1 LLAAQ
6 NSDPKSFFQAELE
19 TERETP
25 VSLDS
30 EVPVHIVY
38 FTAWPTARGQIGY
51 RNDVYGRDQRLF
63 DALAEAGVVLT
74 GERG

>member
-1 LLAAQ
+1 
-6 NSDPKSFFQAELE
+6 
-19 TERETP
+19 
-25 VSLDS
+25 
-30 EVPVHIVY
+30 VY